1 MQSRHSIVMSR
12 TSLPR
17 FVTSS
22 LLRGTLLVELGL
34 ALAALLLGALL
45 PRKVLNNGRAVGLVG
60 GEFGLD
66 LVLDGLDG
74 ELLLAL
80 GHC

>member
-1 MQSRHSIVMSR
+1 MVMSR
-12 TSLPR
+12 ESLPR

-22 LLRGTLLVELGL
+22 LSRGSLLVELGL
-34 ALAALLLGALL
+34 ALAALFLGALL
-45 PRKVLNNGRAVGLVG
+45 AREVLNNRRAVGLVG

-80 GHC
+80 ARC